1 MLLRANL
8 AKPRNVETGLSQ
20 LLLHAK
26 YTCNK
31 DFLSKKKNNTQPQS
45 SYNKGDNS
53 CSAAGHYTVLKMSSV
68 WEIGRL
74 VSLLLPL
81 P

>member
-1 MLLRANL
+1 MLLHAYL
-8 AKPRNVETGLSQ
+8 AKPRNVEMGLSQ

-31 DFLSKKKNNTQPQS
+31 DFLSKTNKQPQS

-53 CSAAGHYTVLKMSSV
+53 YSSAGHNTVLKMSSV

-74 VSLLLPL
+74 VSLLLHL